1 MSSNPQRDAVFL
13 EEMGIGP
20 LWTLRNAAPAAS
32 AAPMAEAAP
41 QSTAAPTAAAAPQ
54 SNAAPAV
61 AESPAVADDIA
72 NMGWDALR
80 AAVASCTRCGLCKAG
95 ARPVFGSGARQAQ
108 WLVVAGATNSRD
120 EKEGEAVSSDAGV
133 LLGNML
139 AAVGLSRDENVYV
152 TNLIKC
158 RPSAANGGDR
168 APTADEAAACR
179 PYLERELVLTG
190 ATQVLTLGQIAAN
203 GLRGNPLSEP
213 LAGSRGAVH
222 DINGVPMVSTL
233 HPGELLL
240 RGGDKALA
248 WSDLCLAKAG
258 NVAV

>member
-20 LWTLRNAAPAAS
+20 MWTLRSEPAADAAPAPVIAETSGGALDGAAS
-32 AAPMAEAAP
+32 A
-41 QSTAAPTAAAAPQ
+41 Q
-54 SNAAPAV
+54 PAMT
-61 AESPAVADDIA
+61 EDIA
-72 NMGWDALR
+72 SMGWDALH
-80 AAVASCTRCGLCKAG
+80 AAIASCTRCGLCKAG
-95 ARPVFGSGARQAQ
+95 AKPVFGSGARQAQ

-120 EKEGEAVSSDAGV
+120 EKEGVPVTGDAGA

-139 AAVGLSRDENVYV
+139 AAVGLSRDDNAYV

-203 GLRGNPLSEP
+203 GLQGKPLSEP
-213 LAGSRGAVH
+213 LAGSRGSVQA
-222 DINGVPMVSTL
+222 INGVPLVATL

-240 RGGDKALA
+240 RGADKALA
-248 WSDLCLAKAG
+248 WADLCLARAG
-258 NVAV
+258 HGAG

>member
-1 MSSNPQRDAVFL
+1 MSANPQRDAVFL

-20 LWTLRNAAPAAS
+20 LWTLRHAPAPADAVPVS
-32 AAPMAEAAP
+32 MPAPDAGHAPVIAEAIGGA
-41 QSTAAPTAAAAPQ
+41 TV
-54 SNAAPAV
+54 PAGGGV
-61 AESPAVADDIA
+61 TDDIA
-72 NMGWDALR
+72 SMGWDALH

-95 ARPVFGSGARQAQ
+95 AKPIIGNGARQAQ

-120 EKEGEAVSSDAGV
+120 EKEGLPVTGDAGV
-133 LLGNML
+133 LLSNML
-139 AAVGLSRDENVYV
+139 AAVGLSREDGAYV

-168 APTADEAAACR
+168 APTNDEAAACR

-203 GLRGNPLSEP
+203 GLQGKPLAEP
-213 LAGSRGAVH
+213 LAGSRGRVH
-222 DINGVPMVSTL
+222 AINGVPLVSTL

-248 WSDLCLAKAG
+248 WADLCLAKAG
-258 NVAV
+258 HGAV